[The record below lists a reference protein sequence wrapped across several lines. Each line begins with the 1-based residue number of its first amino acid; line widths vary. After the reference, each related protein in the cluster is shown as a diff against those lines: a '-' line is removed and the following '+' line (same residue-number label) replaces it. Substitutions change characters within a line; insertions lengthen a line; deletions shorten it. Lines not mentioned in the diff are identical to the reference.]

1 MQESLS
7 KTSSKR
13 AVDLE
18 FVDEKDLIFERK
30 HMGTTPNSCSMF
42 IVQSC
47 YTKQRRGEEAASTC
61 TNDPNSW
68 KSTVKLLDTLIKD
81 SDDSKLL

>member
-18 FVDEKDLIFERK
+18 FVDEEDLILRENTWVR
-30 HMGTTPNSCSMF
+30 HQIQVL

-47 YTKQRRGEEAASTC
+47 YTKQQERGEEAASC
-61 TNDPNSW
+61 W
-68 KSTVKLLDTLIKD
+68 KYISTVKLLDTLIND

>member
-18 FVDEKDLIFERK
+18 FVDEEDLILRENTWVLR
-30 HMGTTPNSCSMF
+30 HQIHVLM
-42 IVQSC
+42 VQSC
-47 YTKQRRGEEAASTC
+47 YTKQRRGEEVR
-61 TNDPNSW
+61 PVGI
-68 KSTVKLLDTLIKD
+68 STVKLLDTLIND

>member
-18 FVDEKDLIFERK
+18 FVDEEDLILRENTWVSR
-30 HMGTTPNSCSMF
+30 HQIHVL

-47 YTKQRRGEEAASTC
+47 YTQSNEEEKRLRPVGSTSLQSNC
-61 TNDPNSW
+61 WTH
-68 KSTVKLLDTLIKD
+68 
-81 SDDSKLL
+81 

>member
-18 FVDEKDLIFERK
+18 FVDEEDLILRENTWVLR
-30 HMGTTPNSCSMF
+30 HQIHVLM
-42 IVQSC
+42 VQSC
-47 YTKQRRGEEAASTC
+47 YTKQRRGEEVRYI
-61 TNDPNSW
+61 
-68 KSTVKLLDTLIKD
+68 STVKLLDTLIND

>member
-7 KTSSKR
+7 QTSSKR

-18 FVDEKDLIFERK
+18 FVDEEDLILRENTWVLR
-30 HMGTTPNSCSMF
+30 HQIHVLM
-42 IVQSC
+42 VQSC
-47 YTKQRRGEEAASTC
+47 YTKQRRGEEVRYI
-61 TNDPNSW
+61 
-68 KSTVKLLDTLIKD
+68 STVKLLDTLIND